1 MKNSSLFGADFALFI
16 QTYFKEFYSNTK
28 AVMILS
34 IIATIYFA
42 VFGGVF
48 AVTGEF
54 TRIGGEILEL
64 FGKDLSSYSYYQKQN
79 LNGTML
85 TRVDGVMIIGLII
98 GCLLS
103 ASIANKVYLRKIAS
117 KTRFFQALIG
127 GILAGFGARL
137 AWGCNL
143 ANFFTGLPYFSLHTW
158 VFAIFM
164 MFGVIASL
172 LVLKMKIFAPRYEVI
187 KTNSPQLKIDTKI
200 EFKNKIILVLSLFAF
215 LGFFVYLVFN
225 DIKNLPMALVFGV
238 IFGWLIQKGQIC
250 FTSCFRDLFLFRR
263 YSFAIALFLS
273 MLVASIFVF
282 ALLNKGGY
290 NAKVLEISL
299 GLCLGAFIFGFG
311 IVFAGGCEC
320 GFLYRAVEGQTHF
333 MVVGIG
339 NIIGTM
345 LIALN
350 YDYLP
355 KWFLSGEKVQL
366 SGYTGLIINIA
377 LFLISIALI
386 VFYARR
392 KNEN

>member
-1 MKNSSLFGADFALFI
+1 MKTSNFGADLAHFKH
-16 QTYFKEFYSNTK
+16 TYLDNFYSNSK
-28 AVMILS
+28 AVILLS
-34 IIATIYFA
+34 IMATLYFA
-42 VFGGVF
+42 IFGGVF

-64 FGKDLSSYSYYQKQN
+64 FGIDLSSYTYYQKQN

-98 GCLLS
+98 GCLLA
-103 ASIANKVYLRKIAS
+103 ASIANKVYFRKIAS

-164 MFGVIASL
+164 MFGVIVAIL
-172 LVLKMKIFAPRYEVI
+172 TLKIKIFAPKYEMI
-187 KTNSPQLKIDTKI
+187 KTNTPQLKIDSKI
-200 EFKNKIILVLSLFAF
+200 NQKNKIIFFLSLSA
-215 LGFFVYLVFN
+215 FFVFFIYLAIN
-225 DIKNLPMALVFGV
+225 DTKNLPIALVFGL

-250 FTSCFRDLFLFRR
+250 FTSCFRDLFLFKR
-263 YSFAIALFLS
+263 YGFSLALFIS
-273 MLVASIFVF
+273 MLIASIFVF
-282 ALLNKGGY
+282 ALLNKGY

-299 GLCLGAFIFGFG
+299 ALCVGAFIFGFG

-333 MVVGIG
+333 MVVGVG
-339 NIIGTM
+339 NILGTM

-355 KWFLSGEKVQL
+355 KWFLAGEKIKL
-366 SGYTGLIINIA
+366 SGYSGFSINLA

-386 VFYARR
+386 LFFARS
-392 KNEN
+392 KK

>member
-1 MKNSSLFGADFALFI
+1 MKTSKFGADIALFN
-16 QTYFKEFYSNTK
+16 QTYLKNFYSNTK
-28 AVMILS
+28 SVVILS
-34 IIATIYFA
+34 IMATLYFA
-42 VFGGVF
+42 IFGGVF

-64 FGKDLSSYSYYQKQN
+64 FGKDLSGYSYYVKQK
-79 LNGTML
+79 LDGTML

-103 ASIANKVYLRKIAS
+103 ASIANKVYFRKIAS

-164 MFGVIASL
+164 CLGVAAAI
-172 LVLKMKIFAPRYEVI
+172 LVLKIKIFAPKYEII
-187 KTNSPQLKIDTKI
+187 KTNTPQLKIDKNL
-200 EFKNKIILVLSLFAF
+200 EQKNKIILVLSIIS
-215 LGFFVYLVFN
+215 FFVFFIYLAIN
-225 DIKNLPMALVFGV
+225 DTKNLPIALVFGV

-250 FTSCFRDLFLFRR
+250 FTSCFRDLFLFKRAN
-263 YSFAIALFLS
+263 FAIALFVS
-273 MLVASIFVF
+273 MLIASIFVF
-282 ALLNKGGY
+282 GLLNKGGY

-299 GLCLGAFIFGFG
+299 GLCTGAFIFGFG

-333 MVVGIG
+333 MIVGIG

-355 KWFLSGEKVQL
+355 KWFLSGEKIKL
-366 SGYTGLIINIA
+366 EGYSGFSINLI

-386 VFYARR
+386 VFYSRR

>member
-1 MKNSSLFGADFALFI
+1 MKTSNFGAELAHFHQNYLS
-16 QTYFKEFYSNTK
+16 KFYSNTK
-28 AVMILS
+28 AVMVLS
-34 IIATIYFA
+34 IMATLYFA
-42 VFGGVF
+42 IFGGVF

-64 FGKDLSSYSYYQKQN
+64 FGMDLSSYSYYQKQN

-98 GCLLS
+98 GCLLA
-103 ASIANKVYLRKIAS
+103 ASVANKVYFRKIAS

-164 MFGVIASL
+164 CLGVAAAI
-172 LVLKMKIFAPRYEVI
+172 LVLKIKIFAPRYEMI
-187 KTNSPQLKIDTKI
+187 KTNTPQLKIDKNL
-200 EFKNKIILVLSLFAF
+200 EQKNKIILFLSVIA
-215 LGFFVYLVFN
+215 FFVFFAYLASN
-225 DIKNLPMALVFGV
+225 DTKNLPTALIFGV

-250 FTSCFRDLFLFRR
+250 FTSCFRDLFLFKR
-263 YSFAIALFLS
+263 YSFSLALFVS

-299 GLCLGAFIFGFG
+299 GLCTGAFIFGFG

-333 MVVGIG
+333 IVVGIG

-350 YDYLP
+350 YDLLP
-355 KWFLSGEKVQL
+355 KWFLSGEKIKL
-366 SGYTGLIINIA
+366 SGYSGLGINIA

-386 VFYARR
+386 LFYARR